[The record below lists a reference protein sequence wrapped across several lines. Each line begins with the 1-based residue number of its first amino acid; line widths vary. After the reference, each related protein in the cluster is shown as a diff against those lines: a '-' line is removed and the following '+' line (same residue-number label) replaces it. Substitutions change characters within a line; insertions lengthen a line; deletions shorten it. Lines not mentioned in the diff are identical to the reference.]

1 MTTFILRG
9 RAIFLLAI
17 SMFGAGAVPAMPAS
31 LGPGMIGHWQLEAVD
46 VSGNAPYG
54 AKPQG
59 SMFLD
64 ATGHYS
70 VIVISDGGARS
81 IAYFGTYRTD
91 DAAGTVI
98 FHVTGASQP
107 ARRRPRS
114 DASRQTQRRRT
125 GAAKP
130 AVAGTACSKG
140 DVEAWVRLRQSGLG
154 HALLARGRRH
164 RGAHHII
171 RPANSDR
178 NTLHHRQ
185 QGQTEQCR
193 RREPY

>member
-1 MTTFILRG
+1 MTTLILRG

-31 LGPGMIGHWQLEAVD
+31 LGASIIGHWQLEAVD

-70 VIVISDGGARS
+70 IIVISDGGARS

-107 ARRRPRS
+107 
-114 DASRQTQRRRT
+114 
-125 GAAKP
+125 P
-130 AVAGTACSKG
+130 AVGHDQTRLVKLNG
-140 DVEAWVRLRQSGLG
+140 DELVQQSLPAPGRPVLKVTWK
-154 HALLARGRRH
+154 RG
-164 RGAHHII
+164 
-171 RPANSDR
+171 
-178 NTLHHRQ
+178 
-185 QGQTEQCR
+185 
-193 RREPY
+193 

>member
-17 SMFGAGAVPAMPAS
+17 SMFAASAGVAIPAS
-31 LGPGMIGHWQLEAVD
+31 LGAGVIGHWQLETVD

-64 ATGHYS
+64 ASGHYS

-91 DAAGTVI
+91 DAAGTMT
-98 FHVTGASQP
+98 FHVVGASQSAVVGHDQTRVVKLNGNELVQQSLP
-107 ARRRPRS
+107 APGRPVLKVTWKR
-114 DASRQTQRRRT
+114 A
-125 GAAKP
+125 
-130 AVAGTACSKG
+130 
-140 DVEAWVRLRQSGLG
+140 
-154 HALLARGRRH
+154 
-164 RGAHHII
+164 
-171 RPANSDR
+171 
-178 NTLHHRQ
+178 
-185 QGQTEQCR
+185 
-193 RREPY
+193 

>member
-17 SMFGAGAVPAMPAS
+17 SMFAASAGAATPAS
-31 LGPGMIGHWQLEAVD
+31 LSTHLIGHWQLEAVD

-64 ATGHYS
+64 AAGHYS

-91 DAAGTVI
+91 DAAGTMI
-98 FHVTGASQP
+98 FHVTDASQP
-107 ARRRPRS
+107 AAVGHDQTRLVKLNGDELVQQSLPAPGRPVLKVTWKR
-114 DASRQTQRRRT
+114 A
-125 GAAKP
+125 
-130 AVAGTACSKG
+130 
-140 DVEAWVRLRQSGLG
+140 
-154 HALLARGRRH
+154 
-164 RGAHHII
+164 
-171 RPANSDR
+171 
-178 NTLHHRQ
+178 
-185 QGQTEQCR
+185 
-193 RREPY
+193 

>member
-17 SMFGAGAVPAMPAS
+17 STFAVSAGAATPAS
-31 LGPGMIGHWQLEAVD
+31 LSTHLIGHWQLEAVD

-64 ATGHYS
+64 AAGHYS

-91 DAAGTVI
+91 DAAGTMI
-98 FHVTGASQP
+98 FHVTDASQP
-107 ARRRPRS
+107 GAVGHDQTRLVKLNGDELVQQSLPAPGRPVLKVTWKR
-114 DASRQTQRRRT
+114 A
-125 GAAKP
+125 
-130 AVAGTACSKG
+130 
-140 DVEAWVRLRQSGLG
+140 
-154 HALLARGRRH
+154 
-164 RGAHHII
+164 
-171 RPANSDR
+171 
-178 NTLHHRQ
+178 
-185 QGQTEQCR
+185 
-193 RREPY
+193 